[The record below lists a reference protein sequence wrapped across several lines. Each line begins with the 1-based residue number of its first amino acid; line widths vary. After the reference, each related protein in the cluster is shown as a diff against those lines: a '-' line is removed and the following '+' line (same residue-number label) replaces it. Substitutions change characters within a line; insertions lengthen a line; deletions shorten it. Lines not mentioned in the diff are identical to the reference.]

1 MMKYRHVERA
11 TALAIDDVETLQ
23 NIAKRRLIDLKN
35 VARESD
41 SLLVSSIVRSTC
53 ITIDKSINEAVEN
66 ARKLLK

>member
-35 VARESD
+35 VAREAD
-41 SLLVSSIVRSTC
+41 SLLVHSVIRNTC
-53 ITIDKSINEAVEN
+53 ISINKSIEESIEN